1 MPRNPSIETPIP
13 FQFSQSGQSSAHD
26 RDLFIYD
33 CIFLTFFFR
42 LQGHGGHC
50 NYSSGSSKRPDS
62 PAGSDDFNGRES
74 PGGSG
79 PLSPGAESMDSD
91 SSISLMGPPSPVSSS
106 SHNAETRST
115 SPDATATATG
125 ATATAAAAAAASA
138 AASAASAAAKSIG
151 NSSLVFN

>member
-1 MPRNPSIETPIP
+1 MLSDLVALLIRFAIVTDVSFLVLFRWI
-13 FQFSQSGQSSAHD
+13 GLD
-26 RDLFIYD
+26 RM
-33 CIFLTFFFR
+33 
-42 LQGHGGHC
+42 QGHGGHC